1 MNSNFVTPKSH
12 TCDDFFSNRKMT
24 NDTNKSDQRMFSYNR
39 PSSLFM
45 YPSLQTSAVYPFP
58 TSRASSTSSFY
69 PQLSNPLP
77 QQQYSTSSSSTTTTA
92 AASAQQSSSSS
103 SSFSSAVNPSTS
115 SSLSNLYNINCSS
128 SNHNGAAPVT
138 NNNYSYA
145 DNNSVGATLQPFQY
159 KYFPH
164 ESSQS
169 RPNTTSIA
177 ADSLVSETL
186 LKNNTGNTK
195 LPSILSSS
203 SASSSA
209 SSASTSSL
217 LSYTSLSSASSL
229 LSTNSMFKQ
238 GFLKPKT
245 TEETNVSIEAALL
258 SPKSEEVNESGK
270 NTNSEDYTRC
280 RRKRKKAFEV
290 ERHYKCNYPFCDK
303 AYGTLNHLNT
313 HILIQK
319 HGKKRLP
326 QEFSQLRKQLRK
338 RKRESLKAM
347 KLQSQLLNQGLG
359 YGDNQNRSNHRG
371 SPFSSATSSLIPN
384 SASSASSSPTLLG
397 VADSRTSNTI
407 SMPSSSAAHVSSDLP
422 NGTIFSYG
430 YKNIGYNFGVVND
443 EEIYN
448 SGNNLNSGS
457 YLQYYDPY
465 ERDAAFYQPKYMGY
479 AGMCTQRYGKENN
492 SFLQPPN
499 CMAATSG
506 PGTATPNFCIIGHNN
521 NGGLETGFS
530 NTNFYCDKLE

>member
-1 MNSNFVTPKSH
+1 
-12 TCDDFFSNRKMT
+12 
-24 NDTNKSDQRMFSYNR
+24 MFSYNR

-270 NTNSEDYTRC
+270 NTNSSSYTRC

-506 PGTATPNFCIIGHNN
+506 PGTATPNFCIIGHKN